1 VEDAQ
6 GIWHELPGE
15 PLRLPKT
22 RIRPVIDL
30 SGYDLAPMFRL
41 RYSWDG
47 DYSIDEIAL
56 SVEVPVQHTLTKVT
70 ASDITHS
77 SNHPSAKL
85 AAGADGK
92 YAELVT
98 GEYVDLDF
106 PAAPVPEGMERSLV
120 LKTTGYFLQ
129 WFGDENAG
137 RPLAFG
143 LNGNYPNPFNPST
156 TIRYSL
162 ASDAVVTLEVFNV
175 LGQRVRTLIGGMLQP
190 AGSFEV
196 VWDGRDDQGDAI
208 GSGAYLYRLKAGDF
222 TETRKMIMLK

>member
-1 VEDAQ
+1 MNKKAG
-6 GIWHELPGE
+6 GI
-15 PLRLPKT
+15 PKT
-22 RIRPVIDL
+22 
-30 SGYDLAPMFRL
+30 
-41 RYSWDG
+41 
-47 DYSIDEIAL
+47 
-56 SVEVPVQHTLTKVT
+56 
-70 ASDITHS
+70 
-77 SNHPSAKL
+77 PSAKL
-85 AAGADGK
+85 AAQADGR

-98 GEYVDLDF
+98 GEYLDLEF
-106 PAAPVPEGMERSLV
+106 PASPVPERMERSLV
-120 LKTTGYFLQ
+120 LKTKGYFMQ
-129 WFGDENAG
+129 WFGDQNAG

-175 LGQRVRTLIGGMLQP
+175 LGQRVRTVIGNVAHP

-196 VWDGRDDQGDAI
+196 VWDGHDDQGNAV